1 MKQPCPDCAPVL
13 QEAARRVFWLAQEN
27 EQLKKRNQQLA
38 AGSAKVVDAFEV
50 ALKILIK
57 VKTRGFL
64 SDEEIVQVAEA
75 IEPCAALSEN
85 LATGLAALQRRNW
98 GKKAKPNS

>member
-1 MKQPCPDCAPVL
+1 MKPLCPECGPVL
-13 QEAARRVFWLAQEN
+13 QEAARRVFWLSQEN
-27 EQLKKRNQQLA
+27 DQLKSKNQELA

-50 ALKILIK
+50 VIALMTK
-57 VKTRGFL
+57 VKTRGGL
-64 SDEEIVQVAEA
+64 LEDEIAQLAAA

-85 LATGLAALQRRNW
+85 LATGLAELQRRNW